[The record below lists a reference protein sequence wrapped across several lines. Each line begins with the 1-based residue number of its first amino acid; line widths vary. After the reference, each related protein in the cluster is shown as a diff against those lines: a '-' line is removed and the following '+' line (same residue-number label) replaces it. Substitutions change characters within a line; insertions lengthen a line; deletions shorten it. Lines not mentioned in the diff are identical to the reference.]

1 MKTTH
6 IFSSLIVAL
15 AIPLLHSCQKS
26 TIDLVEPTQG
36 EETPSTYKLEKP
48 LTVSFLVGPNKQ
60 IRPVEAVT
68 RAVGD
73 LSRNYTKEDKEN
85 ATVNSAPSKTV
96 SHKTPEFYIYGES
109 GGAQVYKSDW
119 IRNIHIPELRDEDY
133 KVTGNIPVPYQGGIS
148 SGSRTDEN
156 SVVTITFY
164 SLPNDGTLTFLANS
178 YLKADFWSK
187 EYGYLDLSSPFIPVT
202 ETKAMY
208 SATYLAQWKE
218 RLAKTKD
225 YFGPGANEGW
235 KPVNYSYDRD
245 PDSSIFES
253 AYIPM
258 YGRLYNVAPSANK
271 DKLIGSE
278 KKSDTP
284 KEINTIYLE
293 RAVAVV
299 TVGWDLPSQVSSDF
313 DYFVDEVY
321 WAKMPNVV
329 SIVPNNWDAIQ
340 TFMTQNLGPLVPKG
354 EKQKVIPA
362 YWDYRNNLSTWEGG
376 GVNDR
381 GYMIADRVGYNAF
394 FVPENLGDKPNT
406 IYVVLSQFDPKTGK
420 AAEQRGTKV
429 FELPYGEKN
438 SETGLLEVHR
448 NTWYNL
454 HIKFKQT
461 PSGVVPYIVDTWED
475 KPVDIPW

>member
-6 IFSSLIVAL
+6 IFSSLVIAL

-36 EETPSTYKLEKP
+36 EESRSTYKLEKP

-60 IRPVEAVT
+60 IRPVGAVT

-73 LSRNYTKEDKEN
+73 LSRDYTDDKDK
-85 ATVNSAPSKTV
+85 ATVNSAPSKTARY
-96 SHKTPEFYIYGES
+96 KTPEYYIYGES

-119 IRNIHIPELRDEDY
+119 IRNIHIPELSDEDY

-164 SLPNDGTLTFLANS
+164 SLPEDGTLTFLANS
-178 YLKADFWSK
+178 YLKADLWAD
-187 EYGYLDLSSPFIPVT
+187 EYGYLDLSTPFIPVT

-225 YFGPGANEGW
+225 YNTEG
-235 KPVNYSYDRD
+235 KLIDVNYEYDKD
-245 PDSSIFES
+245 PDKSVFES

-258 YGRLYNVAPSANK
+258 YGRLYHVAPSANK

-278 KKSDTP
+278 KKKDTP

-299 TVGWDLPSQVSSDF
+299 TVGWDLPRNVSADF
-313 DYFVDEVY
+313 DYFVDQVY
-321 WAKMPNVV
+321 WGKMPNVV

-362 YWDYRNNLSTWEGG
+362 YWDYRNNLNTWAGG
-376 GVNDR
+376 GVNSN
-381 GYMIADRVGYNAF
+381 GNVITDRVGYEAF
-394 FVPENLGDKPNT
+394 FVPENFSEEPNT
-406 IYVVLSQFDPKTGK
+406 IYVVLSQFDPETDKVI
-420 AAEQRGTKV
+420 EPRGTKV
-429 FELPYGEKN
+429 FELSYGEKDPT
-438 SETGLLEVHR
+438 TGLLEVHR

-454 HIKFKQT
+454 HIKLKQT
-461 PSGVVPYIVDTWED
+461 PSGPVPYIVDTWTNKD
-475 KPVDIPW
+475 VDIPW

>member
-6 IFSSLIVAL
+6 ILSSLIVAL

-26 TIDLVEPTQG
+26 NSDLIEPIPG
-36 EETPSTYKLEKP
+36 EQSPSTYKLEKP

-73 LSRNYTKEDKEN
+73 LSRDYDQEDKDN
-85 ATVNSAPSKTV
+85 ATVNSTPSKTARY
-96 SHKTPEFYIYGES
+96 KTPEYYIYGET
-109 GGAQVYKSDW
+109 GGANVYKSDW
-119 IRNIHIPELRDEDY
+119 IRNIHIPELRDTDY

-164 SLPNDGTLTFLANS
+164 SLPKDGTLTFLANS

-202 ETKAMY
+202 ETAAMY
-208 SATYLAQWKE
+208 SATYLAQWKD

-225 YFGPGANEGW
+225 YNTEG
-235 KPVNYSYDRD
+235 KLIDVDYEYDKD
-245 PDSSIFES
+245 PDKSVFES

-258 YGRLYNVAPSANK
+258 YGRLYHVAPSANK

-278 KKSDTP
+278 KKSDSP

-299 TVGWDLPSQVSSDF
+299 TIGWDLPSQVSSDF

-321 WAKMPNVV
+321 WAKMPNIV

-340 TFMTQNLGPLVPKG
+340 TFMSQNLGPLVSKD

-362 YWDYRNNLSTWEGG
+362 YWDYRNNLTTWAGG
-376 GVNDR
+376 GVNSD
-381 GYMIADRVGYNAF
+381 GYAETDRVGYEAF
-394 FVPENLGDKPNT
+394 FVPENFSDKPNT

-420 AAEQRGTKV
+420 AIEPRGTKV

-438 SETGLLEVHR
+438 TTTGLLEVHR

-454 HIKFKQT
+454 HIKLKQT
-461 PSGVVPYIVDTWED
+461 PSGPVPYIVDTWSNQD
-475 KPVDIPW
+475 ADLPW